1 MVAGT
6 LLFLLL
12 AGSKHSYTVDN
23 NLWKCRI
30 GDMGE
35 AARGTSA
42 ERTRREDPGVIAERT
57 RRENGEPVLLSW
69 GSEFF
74 SQTTLRAAPRM
85 FPTTKK
91 SGIFFFG

>member
-12 AGSKHSYTVDN
+12 AGSKYSYTVDN
-23 NLWKCRI
+23 NHWNCRI

-42 ERTRREDPGVIAERT
+42 ERTRREDSGAIAERT
-57 RRENGEPVLLSW
+57 RRENQCCCRGD
-69 GSEFF
+69 
-74 SQTTLRAAPRM
+74 R
-85 FPTTKK
+85 
-91 SGIFFFG
+91 